1 MMIHVTKMKPKT
13 MKPKLL
19 VQPKV
24 SPKFLVHQLT
34 SPPLRM
40 INNNSNN
47 NNNMLIMLPHHLPSI
62 VVVPNSSNYHLFLL
76 LLLLLMTNFY
86 YKNVLIVNNNII
98 KRHQQHLLPF
108 HPKPHPPSTP
118 LVVSTGSSKVSHH
131 RSSPASKV
139 STMRSNESS
148 NNADRS
154 ENSRKMYWSC
164 WTWRRK

>member
-86 YKNVLIVNNNII
+86 YKNVLIVNNKII
-98 KRHQQHLLPF
+98 KGVTSSIVSRIQSEHDEIQRVEQQRRSFRELEKDVLELLD
-108 HPKPHPPSTP
+108 
-118 LVVSTGSSKVSHH
+118 LEEE
-131 RSSPASKV
+131 
-139 STMRSNESS
+139 MRKSIE
-148 NNADRS
+148 D
-154 ENSRKMYWSC
+154 C
-164 WTWRRK
+164 